1 MGEIVWLSLPIGIV
15 LSFLIGGVWY
25 GPLFQKAWM
34 EDTGMTDEKR
44 GHPAKVFGGA
54 AVHALIGTL
63 AVSLLLNRAGS
74 LVAHVSGG
82 VIIGVAAAAAIG
94 INYMFSAKPRRLLYI
109 DGGYTILLYGTI
121 GAAVGVL
128 R

>member
-1 MGEIVWLSLPIGIV
+1 MGEIIWLSLPAGIA
-15 LSFLIGGVWY
+15 LSFVIGGLWY

-34 EDTGMTDEKR
+34 EDTGMTDDKR
-44 GHPAKVFGGA
+44 GPPAKVFGGA
-54 AVHALIGTL
+54 AIHALIGTL
-63 AVSLLLNRAGS
+63 AVNLILDRTAG
-74 LVAHVSGG
+74 LAGHISGG

-109 DGGYTILLYGTI
+109 DGGYTILLYAAI

-128 R
+128 K

>member
-1 MGEIVWLSLPIGIV
+1 MGEIAWLSLPIGVI
-15 LSFLIGGVWY
+15 LSFIIGGVWY

-34 EDTGMTDEKR
+34 EDTGMTEEKR

-63 AVSLLLNRAGS
+63 AVSLLLDRAGS

-94 INYMFSAKPRRLLYI
+94 INYMFAAKPRRLLYI
-109 DGGYTILLYGTI
+109 DGGYTILLYGII

-128 R
+128 K